1 MIIPLESSFLTVS
14 CLCRIWRDF
23 LLYVMLHALPIAS
36 WLWKCM
42 HTNAN
47 GLGQNRISIKKFR
60 SLLTYSPT
68 LSRAPSSKI
77 IVELAIH
84 VSFEIFLRDC
94 SSTNS
99 KYIST
104 REFYFILPM
113 IQFASLYLS
122 ILLDIVIMQDIVLSI
137 ILNTPQLY
145 LLSSNEF
152 IWDHLWTDSV

>member
-1 MIIPLESSFLTVS
+1 
-14 CLCRIWRDF
+14 
-23 LLYVMLHALPIAS
+23 
-36 WLWKCM
+36 M
-42 HTNAN
+42 HTNVN
-47 GLGQNRISIKKFR
+47 GLGQNRISIKKFW

-68 LSRAPSSKI
+68 LSRALRPKI

-94 SSTNS
+94 SSNIS
-99 KYIST
+99 KYISA

-137 ILNTPQLY
+137 ILNTPKLY

-152 IWDHLWTDSV
+152 IWDRL

>member
-1 MIIPLESSFLTVS
+1 
-14 CLCRIWRDF
+14 
-23 LLYVMLHALPIAS
+23 MLHALPIAY

-47 GLGQNRISIKKFR
+47 GLGQNWISIKKFR

-68 LSRAPSSKI
+68 LSREPSSKI
-77 IVELAIH
+77 IVDLAIL

-104 REFYFILPM
+104 RESCFILPM
-113 IQFASLYLS
+113 FQFASLYLS

-137 ILNTPQLY
+137 ILNTPKLY